1 MTMLPA
7 ESGKIGSPAP
17 TASLVQAG
25 GEVYELALDI
35 QKPIPDLR
43 PPAGVTKAA
52 CRIEAGVA
60 SLDEL
65 TLPVFDGLVPAY
77 VLSDVIASEFAWE
90 ILEQFFEIAVYPGL
104 RIERRPDGL
113 AILRGDVLLADG
125 LPLMEGPR
133 TRYLHDHVGW
143 AVFLQEFWGRPD
155 QPLGFFYD
163 AGGEEPGS
171 GERRVSGDLLAV
183 DAGEDLLNLSCEGN
197 ELRVLFS
204 VGGANL
210 ALVPVGVS
218 DGGVTAPRIR
228 AAITEACGFEL
239 CTASVREGILGRPYS
254 ESLSLRDRL
263 RDAARHRAETRLDPE
278 PDRLEQAGDF
288 LAEWPA
294 AVGRALAPETHGIA
308 LGRRS
313 GSGCETSAARRVAF
327 PASVSPEILEA
338 TSRLGE
344 PVAKFPSGS
353 GAPGRAVYCPEL
365 FAVREESG
373 EGDRFA
379 LSSTTCAPPLRRF
392 DRGVFEELYASK
404 VDPWNVSSR
413 FEKAKYEQS
422 LELLPSGRFGRALEV
437 GCAEGHFTRQLA
449 PRVDHLVAAD
459 ISHLALERAAQHC
472 RECRNVETL
481 PLDLARDP
489 IPGRFDLIVCSE
501 VLYFLGRAAFSEA
514 AARLARAL
522 EPGGYLLTANANL
535 VVDEPESAGY
545 RWDHEFGAK
554 TISDIFTGMPELR
567 LLRELRT
574 PLYRIQLLQ
583 RVGDAPAPAAGPE
596 PEIRAVSRQPVQPPP
611 QVEADVLWQG
621 GSPARAESEEPTQT
635 DRLPI
640 LMYHRVASDGAEAL
654 AQYRV
659 SPAQFEEQLQY
670 LKDTAHYAVSI
681 EEWHVAMR
689 RHEPLP
695 GRAVLLTFDDGY
707 LDFATQAWPLLEK
720 YGFSATVFLVAGEVG
735 GTNRWDRRFGEEV
748 PLLGWEEIRR
758 LADLGVEFGS
768 HSTSHPDLTR
778 IPPAEV
784 VQEAIRSRA
793 ILQEGL
799 GRPVRSFA
807 YPHGGEDQVVR
818 HLVGGSG
825 YTYGFSCRPGRAGLW
840 EPLLALPRIEV
851 SGHARFDDFVRQ
863 LRPERPADEG

>member
-7 ESGKIGSPAP
+7 DAGKIGSPAP
-17 TASLVQAG
+17 TAPPVLASG
-25 GEVYELALDI
+25 DVYQVALDI

-90 ILEQFFEIAVYPGL
+90 ILEQFFEIAVYPRL

-143 AVFLQEFWGRPD
+143 AVFLQEFWGRAD
-155 QPLGFFYD
+155 QPLSFFYD
-163 AGGEEPGS
+163 AGAEAPAS
-171 GERRVSGDLLAV
+171 GERRVSGDLVAL
-183 DAGEDLLNLSCEGN
+183 DAREDLLDLPCEDS
-197 ELRVLFS
+197 EVRVLFS

-210 ALVPVGVS
+210 ALVPVEARDGV
-218 DGGVTAPRIR
+218 VTAPRIR

-239 CTASVREGILGRPYS
+239 CTASVREGILGRPYG

-263 RDAARHRAETRLDPE
+263 ADAVQRAGTRLDPE
-278 PDRLEQAGDF
+278 PGRLERAGDF
-288 LAEWPA
+288 VGEWRA

-313 GSGCETSAARRVAF
+313 GSGCETSGARRVAF
-327 PASVSPEILEA
+327 PASASPEIREA
-338 TSRLGE
+338 ASRMGE
-344 PVAKFPSGS
+344 PFAHVPSGS
-353 GAPGRAVYCPEL
+353 GAPGRAAYCPEL
-365 FAVREESG
+365 FAIPEGSG
-373 EGDRFA
+373 EGDHFA
-379 LSSTTCAPPLRRF
+379 PSSTTTPPPLRRF
-392 DRGVFEELYASK
+392 DRGAFEELYASK

-437 GCAEGHFTRQLA
+437 GCAEGHFTLQLA

-459 ISHLALERAAQHC
+459 ISHLALERAAQTC
-472 RECRNVETL
+472 RDCGNVETL

-501 VLYFLGRAAFSEA
+501 VLYFLGRAAFSDA
-514 AARLARAL
+514 AARLVGAL
-522 EPGGYLLTANANL
+522 HPGGYLLTANANL
-535 VVDEPESAGY
+535 VADEPESAGY

-554 TISDIFTGMPELR
+554 TISDTFTGMPELR

-574 PLYRIQLLQ
+574 PLYRIQLFQ
-583 RVGDAPAPAAGPE
+583 RVAEAPAPAARPE
-596 PEIRAVSRQPVQPPP
+596 PGIRTVSRQPVPPPP
-611 QVEADVLWQG
+611 QVEADILWQG
-621 GSPARAESEEPTQT
+621 GSPARAESEEPPHT

-640 LMYHRVASDGAEAL
+640 LMYHRVALDGAEAL

-659 SPAQFEEQLQY
+659 SPVQFEEQLQY
-670 LKDTAHYAVSI
+670 LKDTGHYTVSI
-681 EEWHVAMR
+681 EEWHAAMR

-707 LDFATQAWPLLEK
+707 LDFATQAWPLLET

-735 GTNRWDRRFGEEV
+735 GTNRWDRRFGDEV

-758 LADLGVEFGS
+758 LAELGVEFGS
-768 HSTSHPDLTR
+768 HSTSHPDLSR

-784 VQEAIRSRA
+784 VREAIRSRVV
-793 ILQEGL
+793 LQEGL

-851 SGHARFDDFVRQ
+851 SGYARFDDFVRQ
-863 LRPERPADEG
+863 LREERPADEG